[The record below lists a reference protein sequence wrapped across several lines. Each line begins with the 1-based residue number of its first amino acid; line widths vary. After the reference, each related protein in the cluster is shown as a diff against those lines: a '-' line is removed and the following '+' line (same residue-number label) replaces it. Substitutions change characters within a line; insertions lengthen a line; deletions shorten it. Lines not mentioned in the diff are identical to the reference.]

1 MNYVILN
8 IGGSKMSYET
18 LFTMIF
24 GFLAGIWFLILALL
38 IFLLV
43 VNWKMFKK
51 AGKPGWASLVPVYN
65 TIVLLDI
72 IGYKWYYIFF
82 TLLGV
87 IPIIGFVLS
96 LIFMISLNIKLA
108 KSFGQSEAFGIGL
121 WLLKPVFAAI
131 IAFDKSI
138 NYVGPTVN
146 GDIDFN
152 DLF

>member
-1 MNYVILN
+1 
-8 IGGSKMSYET
+8 MSYEG
-18 LFTMIF
+18 LLTMIF
-24 GFLAGIWFLILALL
+24 GFLAGIWLLLLALL
-38 IFLLV
+38 IFSLV

-51 AGKPGWASLVPVYN
+51 AGKPGWASIVPVYN

-82 TLLGV
+82 AFLGV
-87 IPIIGFVLS
+87 IPIVGFVLS

-121 WLLKPVFAAI
+121 WLLNPIFIAI
-131 IAFDKSI
+131 IAFSKDIK
-138 NYVGPTVN
+138 YVGASVN